1 MTFELLKDIEPSLL
15 SGVTFKTNLDGLVE
29 VTRWAVTGGEILKE
43 TFLLSLP
50 RAREMWANCIEDG
63 YLRSA

>member
-29 VTRWAVTGGEILKE
+29 VTRWAVTGGE
-43 TFLLSLP
+43 
-50 RAREMWANCIEDG
+50 
-63 YLRSA
+63 